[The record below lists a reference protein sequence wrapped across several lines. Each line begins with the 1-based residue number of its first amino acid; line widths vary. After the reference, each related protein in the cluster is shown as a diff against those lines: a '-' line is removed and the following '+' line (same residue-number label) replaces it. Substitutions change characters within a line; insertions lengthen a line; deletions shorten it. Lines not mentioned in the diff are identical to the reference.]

1 MISRKCH
8 ADRHFRG
15 RRFWGSESAHDRG
28 SNDTIVGV
36 LTMKRHKQTGGI
48 SLVHDMVRG
57 TLRKYAPIAAV
68 TSLNTMLLGAM
79 PAHAS
84 TVRGPHDAANSA
96 GLLREV
102 IVTAQRR
109 KQTVQQIPYN
119 ISVIG
124 QRQIAESGATTLND
138 LTRDVPGLVSVDTG
152 PGSRGGMNN
161 LTLRGLRTDSPGG
174 GQSVAEIPGES
185 VSPVST
191 YFGETPVFFA
201 IPLYDIE
208 RVEVLRGPQG
218 TLYGSGSEAGTIRI
232 IPNAPQFNRFSGEME
247 LTASDTEHAS
257 SLNNLNRDFQGFL
270 NIPLANHLAL
280 RIVGGREH
288 DGGFIN
294 NVDLFR
300 RQGPGLTAAPTPSI
314 PGVLTSGPV
323 IGPVEKDTNTSD
335 QWFGRAELR
344 WDPSRAVDLRLNY
357 LHQYVESANGQ
368 YTTPGYSGGVL
379 NLTTASPVP
388 PSPQNPAYWPN
399 SSFTLRSAGPYD
411 STAFTLSP
419 YHDTVDLVNAVATV
433 DLGFAS
439 VTSASSYY
447 NHDSFAAAD
456 YTPAFFSNAG
466 FNFNVYP
473 PYNFYPR
480 MLPIT
485 EVPTNDHAF
494 IQEVRLVSKG
504 RHRFDYV
511 IGAYYQREGGSVQ
524 FHQYIPGI
532 NDYLTYSGQP
542 NPANT
547 DQTWHYIRDT
557 TFQEISSFGELTWH
571 ITHKW
576 QATIGA
582 RVFHQ
587 TFDTQS
593 SSHFFI
599 CGAICSA
606 DLTNP
611 NGYSAS
617 SSSVGTTRVVKK
629 FNTAYDFSPNLKVY
643 ATYSQGFRRGGANAL
658 PLAGIYATLPKYQ
671 TFSPDFANNYEI
683 GVKGVSFHDRLQYS
697 ADIYRIDISNFQF
710 DGEDFSYFPATY
722 NGKGS
727 RSQGAEFTL
736 TASLTPRTQAT
747 LSYGYT
753 QAKVTKTFELYDYP
767 TYATI
772 PALGG
777 TGQTAPLF
785 NGPITAG
792 TRLPGVPLNTVSFSL
807 DHTVPIEL
815 SGNRAWALRL
825 HIDGAYR
832 SATSATILAST
843 PFNWTIPGS
852 FSGDMRATLV
862 TDGRMSY
869 SLFITNFTDCLCY
882 SGGQNIQSYP
892 NYSRDRYIARP
903 RTYGLTLRYDFE

>member
-1 MISRKCH
+1 MKK
-8 ADRHFRG
+8 
-15 RRFWGSESAHDRG
+15 
-28 SNDTIVGV
+28 SNDP
-36 LTMKRHKQTGGI
+36 RTGAGLHSAVRTAI
-48 SLVHDMVRG
+48 RRG
-57 TLRKYAPIAAV
+57 TPISALA
-68 TSLNTMLLGAM
+68 SINTVLLGSLGAM
-79 PAHAS
+79 AQSPVALAD
-84 TVRGPHDAANSA
+84 TEAATPM
-96 GLLREV
+96 LHEIV
-102 IVTAQRR
+102 VTAQRR
-109 KQTVQQIPYN
+109 KQTVQDIPYN
-119 ISVIG
+119 ISVIDPS
-124 QRQIAESGATTLND
+124 QIAQSGATTLND
-138 LTRDVPGLVSVDTG
+138 LTRVVPGLVTVDTG

-201 IPLYDIE
+201 MPLYDVE

-218 TLYGSGSEAGTIRI
+218 TLYGSGSQAGTIRI
-232 IPNAPQFNRFSGEME
+232 IPDQPEFNQFSGEIE
-247 LTASDTEHAS
+247 TTASATEHAI
-257 SLNNLNRDFQGFL
+257 SLSNLNRDFQGYL
-270 NIPLANHLAL
+270 NIPLASHLAL

-294 NVDLFR
+294 DVDLFE
-300 RQGPGLTAAPTPSI
+300 RQSPGLLSAPAPGV

-323 IGPVEKDTNTSD
+323 IAPEQKDTNTTD
-335 QWFGRAELR
+335 QWFARAALR
-344 WDPSRAVDLRLNY
+344 WQPTDAVELQLNY
-357 LHQYVESANGQ
+357 LHQYLESANAQ
-368 YTTPGYSGGVL
+368 YSNPGYSGGEL

-388 PSPQNPAYWPN
+388 PSAQNPAAWPD
-399 SSFTLRSAGPYD
+399 SSFVLNPAGPYD

-419 YHDTVDLVNAVATV
+419 YTDKVDLASGVATV

-494 IQEVRLVSKG
+494 IQEVRLVSNG
-504 RHRFDYV
+504 QHRLDYV
-511 IGAYYQREGGSVQ
+511 VGAYYQREAGSVQ
-524 FHQYIPGI
+524 FHQYIPGLLE
-532 NDYLTYSGQP
+532 YLAYSGQP
-542 NPANT
+542 NPAT
-547 DQTWHYIRDT
+547 SDDQDWHYLRDT
-557 TFQEISSFGELTWH
+557 TFQDTAGFGELTWH

-576 QATIGA
+576 QATGGV

-593 SSHFFI
+593 ASHFFI
-599 CGAICSA
+599 CGPICST

-611 NGYSAS
+611 DGYSAS
-617 SSSVGTTRVVKK
+617 SSSFATTRVVKK
-629 FNTAYDFSPNLKVY
+629 VNTAYDLSPHLKVY
-643 ATYSQGFRRGGANAL
+643 ATYSEGFRRGGANAL
-658 PLAGIYATLPKYQ
+658 PLAGIYATLPTYQ
-671 TFSPDFANNYEI
+671 TFSPDFAKNYEI
-683 GVKGVSFHDRLQYS
+683 GVKGTSLDNRLQYY
-697 ADIYRIDISNFQF
+697 ADIYRIDVTSFQF

-727 RSQGAEFTL
+727 RSQGAEVSL
-736 TASLTPRTQAT
+736 TAALSRTTRAT

-753 QAKVTKTFELYDYP
+753 RAKVTQTFELFDYP
-767 TYATI
+767 TYSTI
-772 PALGG
+772 PSLGG
-777 TGQTAPLF
+777 AGGTAPLF

-792 TRLPGVPLNTVSFSL
+792 TRLPGVPLNSVSFSVDQSVSL
-807 DHTVPIEL
+807 PMID
-815 SGNRAWALRL
+815 GGAWALML

-843 PFNWTIPGS
+843 PFNWTIPAS
-852 FSGDMRATLV
+852 FSGDARATLV
-862 TDGRMSY
+862 TGGRLSY
-869 SLFITNFTDCLCY
+869 SLFVNNFTDCLCY
-882 SGGQNIQSYP
+882 SGGQNIQAYA

-903 RTYGLTLRYDFE
+903 RTFGLTLRYDFD